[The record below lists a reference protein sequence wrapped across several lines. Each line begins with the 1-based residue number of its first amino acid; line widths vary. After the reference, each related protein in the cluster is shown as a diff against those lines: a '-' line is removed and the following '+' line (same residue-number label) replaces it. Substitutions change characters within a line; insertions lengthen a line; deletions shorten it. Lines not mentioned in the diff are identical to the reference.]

1 VLTVLTSSYGVQRKA
16 EADNFAEEA
25 KGFSS
30 APRSSPVGK
39 GFIIVAIIALLKFSH
54 RYYQSTN
61 NKYLVLRFI
70 FIFIFTLNKMPFSSI
85 QITTTTPTPTMQGRR
100 SRRLSSEEATRI
112 IRIAR
117 RKSSDGCAS
126 SNKDRN
132 LRVFLGHAHIAETL
146 KHEFI
151 DYFHYHS
158 SSSSS
163 PAQAPCQRPQ
173 PVRQWADSFAE
184 QRVTTEDEAVAFE
197 DDGEEDFESL
207 SLVRT
212 PSRSAQPPRSP
223 V

>member
-1 VLTVLTSSYGVQRKA
+1 
-16 EADNFAEEA
+16 
-25 KGFSS
+25 
-30 APRSSPVGK
+30 
-39 GFIIVAIIALLKFSH
+39 
-54 RYYQSTN
+54 
-61 NKYLVLRFI
+61 
-70 FIFIFTLNKMPFSSI
+70 
-85 QITTTTPTPTMQGRR
+85 MQERR
-100 SRRLSSEEATRI
+100 NRRLSSEEATRI

-151 DYFHYHS
+151 DYFHHHS
-158 SSSSS
+158 SSE
-163 PAQAPCQRPQ
+163 AQAPRQRPL
-173 PVRQWADSFAE
+173 PVKDWAESFAE